1 MTKPLQTPV
10 LLWLNGN
17 DQKGNLKVKEQFLF
31 YHILMA
37 ETWLTPSQ
45 VPLFS
50 CICRVPT
57 LYARYCGFIELSS
70 V

>member
-1 MTKPLQTPV
+1 MKARDDVMRKPLQIPV

-37 ETWLTPSQ
+37 ET
-45 VPLFS
+45 
-50 CICRVPT
+50 
-57 LYARYCGFIELSS
+57 
-70 V
+70 